1 MNGAGVKAYSKA
13 KDGGKSLSA
22 NFKVREFACSDGTDT
37 IFIAPGLVGV
47 LQQIRSHFGKAVT
60 INSGYRT
67 EAKNKAVGGAAY
79 SQHKYGTAA
88 DITVSGVTPAEVAH
102 YAETILP
109 NMGGIGLYKT
119 FTHVDVRAVR
129 SRWNSTSGK
138 EIAVKGF

>member
-13 KDGGKSLSA
+13 KDGGKALSA

-37 IFIAPGLVGV
+37 IFIAPGLVGA
-47 LQQIRSHFGKAVT
+47 LQQIREHFGKPVT

-67 EAKNKAVGGAAY
+67 ETKNKAVGGAPY

-88 DITVSGVTPAEVAH
+88 DIVVAGVTPLEVAR
-102 YAETILP
+102 YAEAILP

-119 FTHVDVRAVR
+119 FTHVDVRANR